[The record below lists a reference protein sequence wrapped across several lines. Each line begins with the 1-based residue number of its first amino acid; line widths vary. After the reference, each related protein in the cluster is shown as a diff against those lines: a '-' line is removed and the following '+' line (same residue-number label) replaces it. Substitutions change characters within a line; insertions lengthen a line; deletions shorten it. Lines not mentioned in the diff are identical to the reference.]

1 MKIQKLS
8 NTFVVKG
15 QDSVEGVCTI
25 PIVVELVVLERLHL
39 LLWCTLVKWL
49 I

>member
-25 PIVVELVVLERLHL
+25 PIVVGIGGIGKTALAFMVYSS
-39 LLWCTLVKWL
+39 
-49 I
+49 